1 MARIEQG
8 MWLAHIKHH
17 QEAEVM
23 GHALEP
29 PQFPDALG
37 WDI

>member
-23 GHALEP
+23 GMLSS
-29 PQFPDALG
+29 LLSSRTL
-37 WDI
+37 

>member
-8 MWLAHIKHH
+8 MWLAQIKHH